1 MGLYMLLEVVPDQGW
16 GNRLAAS
23 IASDGIMTPLLGMI
37 GEVGQRVVGRPR
49 KQELAV
55 VEACHR
61 HSSPMEESL
70 IYTSYRLLTRKSYK
84 IQRTVYDG

>member
-1 MGLYMLLEVVPDQGW
+1 MAIFWGLRNSRGGISAD
-16 GNRLAAS
+16 S
-23 IASDGIMTPLLGMI
+23 IMTPLLGMI
-37 GEVGQRVVGRPR
+37 GEVGQCVVDLAR

-70 IYTSYRLLTRKSYK
+70 EHTSYRSLMRKSYK
-84 IQRTVYDG
+84 INRTGCDG